1 MVSTA
6 GVWEQDQA
14 QGRQSSQS
22 PNAEGVRMWNLQP
35 HSLSTPP
42 PPSQKLSLEWTD
54 EENLPINFKCLSPSR
69 LSVTMI

>member
-14 QGRQSSQS
+14 QGRQSLQS

-42 PPSQKLSLEWTD
+42 PPSQKLSLKWT
-54 EENLPINFKCLSPSR
+54 EEISQSISNASPHLDSQ
-69 LSVTMI
+69 IQ